1 MPWDFFDGASQNHT
15 CGGGATLFLN
25 QNHHFK
31 IQMGIGA
38 GTNNYAEL
46 MALKLLLHFALEQG
60 CKKLQIFGDSLI
72 IINWVNKIQHCKNLA
87 LITLYEEVNKL

>member
-15 CGGGATLFLN
+15 CGGDVTLFLN
-25 QNHHFK
+25 QNHHFH
-31 IQMGIGA
+31 IQMGLSV

-46 MALKLLLHFALEQG
+46 MALKLLLHFSLEQR
-60 CKKLQIFGDSLI
+60 CIKLHIFGDSLI